1 MGWAALAGAAGLMG
15 LNCALE
21 RDPHVPQVPHV
32 PHVPHVPASERAG
45 LGVLRV

>member
-1 MGWAALAGAAGLMG
+1 MG